1 MHGSRIR
8 RDNNSSSSDRACNNA
23 NFKLALS
30 LISMAPTPPTAREGG
45 PACREPRHATPW
57 HNKFPGSRACRM
69 RPASSAAAW
78 ARARGPAASF
88 VRAIIDDD
96 SLLPAHCAV
105 GPSPESRP
113 NHARKWT
120 TGRPWSSG
128 IRHARFGSALLGC
141 LPTVTLR
148 SLVHCIGCHRNPGP
162 TVLLL
167 LSRSCRW

>member
-1 MHGSRIR
+1 
-8 RDNNSSSSDRACNNA
+8 
-23 NFKLALS
+23 
-30 LISMAPTPPTAREGG
+30 
-45 PACREPRHATPW
+45 
-57 HNKFPGSRACRM
+57 M